1 MIQTQTCPVS
11 LLFTVSTFFILIIN
25 PRSWVIS
32 MGTNDISV
40 TIFRFGFVKNSFSKT
55 CCILL
60 PEHHSAWHAEDKRL
74 WFVPRDRCRVPC
86 KNKLAIFASGS
97 GLRSESNN
105 CHSEHCWGSCSMI
118 PRFRIFKILN
128 VSRSRVFLINWWC
141 SFSLSMQTI
150 SRDFYLLAKYS
161 IRLLVFRSFNFNFNI
176 S

>member
-1 MIQTQTCPVS
+1 MSFS
-11 LLFTVSTFFILIIN
+11 LLFTVFFILMID
-25 PRSWVIS
+25 PMSWVIS
-32 MGTNDISV
+32 ICTSDLSTKIL
-40 TIFRFGFVKNSFSKT
+40 RYAFVLNSFPKVS
-55 CCILL
+55 LNFL
-60 PEHHSAWHAEDKRL
+60 PEHHTAWRFR
-74 WFVPRDRCRVPC
+74 FVPRDRCRVPC
-86 KNKLAIFASGS
+86 KNKLGIFASGS

-105 CHSEHCWGSCSMI
+105 CHSKPYWGSCSMI
-118 PRFRIFKILN
+118 PQFRIFKILN